1 MVKKVQFGP
10 QKLVVPRPVFLVGAV
25 VNGKPNF
32 ITIGG
37 GGLANGEPPMI
48 ALPIRHHQYTLEGI
62 MQNRT
67 FSINYPSVKQVKE
80 TDFCGLVSGRKVDKV
95 AACGFHIF
103 YGKTDK
109 APLIDE
115 CPVNLE
121 CKLMYAMNLG
131 GHMMVIGQVEE
142 CHVNE
147 DCLTDGKPDAK
158 KINAMVFDPEQG
170 VYLSFGDVV
179 AKSHSVGRELIK

>member
-10 QKLVVPRPVFLVGAV
+10 RKLVVPRPIFLVGAV
-25 VNGKPNF
+25 VNGRPNF
-32 ITIGG
+32 ITLGG
-37 GGLANGEPPMI
+37 GGLANGEPPML

-62 MQNRT
+62 LQNRT
-67 FSINYPSVKQVKE
+67 FSINYPSAKQVKE
-80 TDFCGLVSGRKVDKV
+80 TDFCGITSGRKVDKV
-95 AACGFHIF
+95 AACGFHIY
-103 YGKTDK
+103 YGQTEK
-109 APLIDE
+109 APLIEE

-147 DCLTDGKPDAK
+147 DCLTDGKPDAR
-158 KINAMVFDPEQG
+158 KIDAMVFDAEQG
-170 VYLSFGDVV
+170 VYLSIGGLV
-179 AKSHSVGRELIK
+179 AKAYGVGKELMK